1 MHLETFLY
9 MLLQSDKTLP
19 PNNLNPDFEGM
30 AENAKL
36 NEGHDWIYVP
46 EVHLERGLED
56 EENDDGPERF
66 FGWDNEK
73 PRRKIHVKAFES
85 RPKVLT
91 NGDYAMFLENTGKSE
106 VGLWSRFGALA
117 LVLITAD
124 SSLLDRWLP
133 SWRSRG
139 WLDDEW
145 TLWPPKRSRHGQ
157 RIRLP
162 PRQIRQDLLR
172 SCAATTGAR
181 LARDGNIR

>member
-1 MHLETFLY
+1 MIRRGPWRTRKLLERSGLPLSTRVCHRITASLTNVLTLAAMHLETFLY

-106 VGLWSRFGALA
+106 VGLWSHFGAIA
-117 LVLITAD
+117 LVLIIAD
-124 SSLLDRWLP
+124 ASLLDHWLP

-139 WLDDEW
+139 RLDDEW
-145 TLWPPKRSRHGQ
+145 TL
-157 RIRLP
+157 
-162 PRQIRQDLLR
+162 
-172 SCAATTGAR
+172 
-181 LARDGNIR
+181 